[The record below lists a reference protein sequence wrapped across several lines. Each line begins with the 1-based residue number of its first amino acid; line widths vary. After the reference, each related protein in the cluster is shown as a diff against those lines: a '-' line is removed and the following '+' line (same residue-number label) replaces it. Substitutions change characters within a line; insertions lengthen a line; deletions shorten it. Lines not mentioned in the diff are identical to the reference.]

1 MRSGRAIAL
10 RERHDPYWQ
19 EKEAAM
25 NQAAPE
31 ASGAKQE
38 DSTPGRAAFAF
49 VFITVLLDMMAIG
62 IVIPVLPGLVVGFMG
77 GDAAGGAEILG
88 IFGTAWALMQFLFSP
103 ALGALSDRYG
113 RRPVILISALGLGLD
128 YILMAVAP
136 SLWWLFV
143 GRVISGI
150 TAGSISAAFAYVAD
164 VTPPEQ
170 RAQRF
175 GLIGVAFGAGF
186 VLGPALGGLAG
197 AIDPRLPFWI
207 AAVLSL
213 VNALYGWFILPES
226 LPPERRMPFAWRR
239 ANPLGAL
246 KLLRS
251 HQELFGLASV
261 NFLGNLAHA
270 VLPSMGVLY
279 MLYRYGW
286 DERTVGL
293 VMAGVGLCAI
303 VVQGGLIGPAVK
315 QFGERKALLIGLL
328 FGAGGFL
335 VYGSAP
341 TGLLFLAGVPLMAL
355 WGIANPAAMGIM
367 SRRVGAD
374 EQGQLQGANASIQGI
389 ANLIGPG
396 LFTLSFALAIR
407 PELGLQ
413 APGTPFVIAAL
424 LLLAAMAIAWRV
436 TRRA

>member
-1 MRSGRAIAL
+1 MNDATPTVS
-10 RERHDPYWQ
+10 
-19 EKEAAM
+19 AAT
-25 NQAAPE
+25 QA
-31 ASGAKQE
+31 
-38 DSTPGRAAFAF
+38 TPSRAAFVF
-49 VFITVLLDMMAIG
+49 IFITVLLDMMAIG
-62 IVIPVLPGLVVGFMG
+62 IVIPVLPGLIVGFMG

-103 ALGALSDRYG
+103 TLGALSDRYG

-150 TAGSISAAFAYVAD
+150 TAGSISAGFAYVAD
-164 VTPPEQ
+164 VTEPDK
-170 RAQRF
+170 RAARF
-175 GLIGVAFGAGF
+175 GLLGVAFGAGF

-197 AIDPRLPFWI
+197 GIDPRLPFWI

-213 VNALYGWFILPES
+213 VNVLYGWFILPES
-226 LPPERRMPFAWRR
+226 LPPERRMPFAWTR

-251 HQELFGLASV
+251 HRELFGLASV

-315 QFGERKALLIGLL
+315 LLGERKALLVGLL
-328 FGAGGFL
+328 FGAVGFV
-335 VYGSAP
+335 VYGAAP
-341 TGLLFLAGVPLMAL
+341 TGLLFLTGVPLMAL

-367 SRRVGAD
+367 SRRAGAG

-413 APGTPFVIAAL
+413 FPGTPFVIAAL
-424 LLLAAMAIAWRV
+424 MLLAAMAIAWRV
-436 TRRA
+436 TRRG